1 MKKLLSILLAA
12 LYALLPLAALAE
24 TTTTTLKTTVPSE
37 HTITIVCGEHG
48 SVKIGGKTYRGTFTI
63 QVPRLGDL
71 TIRANPDDGYGLWK
85 IEAAD
90 MDGVT
95 IDGRKITLSSVHGD
109 NTLTIRFYKL
119 PDAETDEPTD
129 EERLHDGCLGTGTG
143 FHLLHI
149 VFDGNYAPEDYE
161 LLNIRPEDVQQPN
174 SVLVS
179 ALFDEDEKAAR
190 RSLILTAAQLTKLRQ
205 TQETE
210 LLIFEN
216 GDAMVRMDMTDLLDG
231 DMRKL
236 MALILS
242 GKEMITADTLSRDWS
257 QMETPVLTPAQ
268 LARIK
273 VEVRI
278 TPVELADGSA
288 AYEISVWL
296 RWGDRELDV
305 TSMIPSLTVCMKVDG
320 LVAEENRESFTED
333 YALVRLAPAS
343 GGTVSAQTETVQIP
357 CALEVLP
364 DELPDQQKDAA
375 ERFIVIV
382 SDKANEAPDVT
393 YTANAPLPRYRH
405 EVLAGGYA
413 GEGAYTI
420 MEIQ

>member
-12 LYALLPLAALAE
+12 LCALLPLAALAE
-24 TTTTTLKTTVPSE
+24 TTTTLKTTVPSE

-48 SVKIGGKTYRGTFTI
+48 SVKINGKTYKGTFTI
-63 QVPRLGDL
+63 QVPRLGDM

-95 IDGRKITLSSVHGD
+95 IDGRKITLSSVHSD
-109 NTLTIRFYKL
+109 NTLIIRFYKL
-119 PDAETDEPTD
+119 PDTENDEPTD
-129 EERLHDGCLGTGTG
+129 AEQLHDGYLGTGTG

-149 VFDGNYAPEDYE
+149 VFDGDYAPEDYE
-161 LLNIRPEDVQQPN
+161 LLNIRTEDEELPN

-210 LLIFEN
+210 RLIFEN
-216 GDAMVRMDMTDLLDG
+216 GDAMVRMDMADLLDG

-242 GKEMITADTLSRDWS
+242 GEETITADTLSRDWS
-257 QMETPVLTPAQ
+257 QMEDSILTPAQ

-273 VEVRI
+273 VETRI
-278 TPVELADGSA
+278 TPLELADGA

-305 TSMIPSLTVCMKVDG
+305 TGMIPSLTVCMKVDG
-320 LVAEENRESFTED
+320 LVTEENRESFTED

-343 GGTVSAQTETVQIP
+343 GGTVNAQTETVQIP
-357 CALEVLP
+357 CALEALP
-364 DELPDQQKDAA
+364 EELPKQQKDAA
-375 ERFIVIV
+375 ERYIVIV
-382 SDKANEAPDVT
+382 ADKANEAPNVT

-405 EVLAGGYA
+405 KVLAGGYA
-413 GEGAYTI
+413 GEGTYTI

>member
-12 LYALLPLAALAE
+12 LCALLPLAALAE
-24 TTTTTLKTTVPSE
+24 TTTTLKTTVPSE

-48 SVKIGGKTYRGTFTI
+48 SVKTGGKTYRGTFTI

-129 EERLHDGCLGTGTG
+129 AEQLHDGYLGTGTG

-149 VFDGNYAPEDYE
+149 VFDGDYAPEDYE
-161 LLNIRPEDVQQPN
+161 LLNIRTEDEELPN
-174 SVLVS
+174 SLLVS

-242 GKEMITADTLSRDWS
+242 GKETITADTLSRDWS
-257 QMETPVLTPAQ
+257 QMEDSILTPAQ

-278 TPVELADGSA
+278 VPVELADGSA

-296 RWGDRELDV
+296 RWDNRELDV
-305 TSMIPSLTVCMKVDG
+305 TGMIPSLTVCMKADG
-320 LVAEENRESFTED
+320 LVTEENRESFIED
-333 YALVRLAPAS
+333 YALVRLAPTS
-343 GGTVSAQTETVQIP
+343 GGTVNAQTETVQIP
-357 CALEVLP
+357 CALEALP
-364 DELPDQQKDAA
+364 EELPKQQKDTA
-375 ERFIVIV
+375 ERYIVIV
-382 SDKANEAPDVT
+382 SDKANGAPDVI

-405 EVLAGGYA
+405 EVLSGKYA
-413 GEGAYTI
+413 GEGAYWI